1 MLSSTQKVESTKH
14 KLKGGY
20 YYSYVI
26 LLVLSHFGKFPNFI
40 DFKYITISE
49 VLDLFT
55 LTGYEI
61 EKDLKERTKRNLF
74 LDSLS
79 SS

>member
-26 LLVLSHFGKFPNFI
+26 LLILSHFGKFPNFI
-40 DFKYITISE
+40 DFKYITIA
-49 VLDLFT
+49 
-55 LTGYEI
+55 
-61 EKDLKERTKRNLF
+61 K
-74 LDSLS
+74 SLIYLL
-79 SS
+79 